1 MSDPE
6 VTGSSFA
13 ATAEPAAN
21 SLDHAR
27 KRSLRRL
34 RMKLVRLSFIPIVF
48 VAIFGWRSW
57 SDNSITELVI
67 ESVGYLFLVSG
78 VAMRLWAT
86 LFIGGKKS
94 IELTVDGPYS
104 LCRNPLYVGT
114 VLLAIGASLC
124 LENLLLLAMTL
135 LILVPVHAFAIIQEE
150 RLLAAT
156 FGQQFE
162 TYRSRV
168 PRFFPSFKHF
178 HNPQT
183 ISVSTEVLL
192 NCVVNVSVIVLIPLF
207 EDLIEVLH
215 SHNVLPVLWRVL

>member
-1 MSDPE
+1 MSDLE
-6 VTGSSFA
+6 VTSTSLA
-13 ATAEPAAN
+13 ATADPTA
-21 SLDHAR
+21 SSTDAR

-57 SDNSITELVI
+57 SDNSVTELVI
-67 ESVGYLFLVSG
+67 ESVGYVFLISG

-86 LFIGGKKS
+86 LFIGGRKS

-150 RLLAAT
+150 RVLAAT

-162 TYRSRV
+162 TYRLRV

-178 HNPQT
+178 HNPRT
-183 ISVSTEVLL
+183 INVSTPVLL
-192 NCVVNVSVIVLIPLF
+192 KCVVNVSVIVLIPLF
-207 EDLIEVLH
+207 EELIEVLH
-215 SHNVLPVLWRVL
+215 SNDVLPVLWRVL